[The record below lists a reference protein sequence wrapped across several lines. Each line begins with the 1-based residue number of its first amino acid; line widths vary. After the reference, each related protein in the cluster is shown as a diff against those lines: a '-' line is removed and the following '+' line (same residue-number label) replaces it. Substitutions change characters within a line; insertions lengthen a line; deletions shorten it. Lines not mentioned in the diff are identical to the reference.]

1 MKLDINGKTALV
13 TGSSKGIGKSI
24 AQNLSVEGCN
34 IMLNGRNLHSLQRT
48 MKTMKSKT
56 DYFVADVTKPDECK
70 LLVEHTIEQ
79 FGKLDILVCNVG
91 SGRTVQQGKET
102 LNDWIEMFR
111 VNLFSAINTIK
122 AAEKYLKKS
131 YGTIVCIS
139 SIAGIENT
147 GGPVTYSAAKSA
159 LNTFVHNES
168 KKLGKSKI
176 RINAVAPGNIMF
188 PGSVWEA
195 KKLKNST
202 KIRKMLSQD
211 VALGRFGKPE
221 EVSNLVTFLAS
232 SKSAYITGSVFVI
245 DGGQIQS
252 C

>member
-1 MKLDINGKTALV
+1 V
-13 TGSSKGIGKSI
+13 
-24 AQNLSVEGCN
+24 
-34 IMLNGRNLHSLQRT
+34 
-48 MKTMKSKT
+48 
-56 DYFVADVTKPDECK
+56 
-70 LLVEHTIEQ
+70 
-79 FGKLDILVCNVG
+79 
-91 SGRTVQQGKET
+91 
-102 LNDWIEMFR
+102 
-111 VNLFSAINTIK
+111 
-122 AAEKYLKKS
+122 
-131 YGTIVCIS
+131 
-139 SIAGIENT
+139 GIENT
-147 GGPVTYSAAKSA
+147 GAPVTYSAAKSA

-221 EVSNLVTFLAS
+221 EVANLVTFLAS

>member
-13 TGSSKGIGKSI
+13 TGSSKGIGESI

-34 IMLNGRNLHSLQRT
+34 VMLNGRNSHSLQRA

-168 KKLGKSKI
+168 KKLGKSNPYNAEFTVLVCVSMDNLKEFSNVKLSNVNMLDKI
-176 RINAVAPGNIMF
+176 NTEIINEI
-188 PGSVWEA
+188 
-195 KKLKNST
+195 KTKNAIFTS
-202 KIRKMLSQD
+202 
-211 VALGRFGKPE
+211 
-221 EVSNLVTFLAS
+221 
-232 SKSAYITGSVFVI
+232 
-245 DGGQIQS
+245 
-252 C
+252 

>member
-34 IMLNGRNLHSLQRT
+34 VMLNGRNLYSLQRA
-48 MKTMKSKT
+48 MKSMNSKT
-56 DYFVADVTKPDECK
+56 DYFVGDVTKPDECK

-91 SGRTVQQGKET
+91 SGRTAQQGKET
-102 LNDWIEMFR
+102 LNDWIEMLKL
-111 VNLFSAINTIK
+111 NLFSTINTIK
-122 AAEKYLKKS
+122 AAEIYLKKS
-131 YGTIVCIS
+131 CGTIVCIS

-147 GGPVTYSAAKSA
+147 GAPVTYSAAKSA

-168 KKLGKSKI
+168 KRLGKSKI
-176 RINAVAPGNIMF
+176 RINAVAPGNIIF

-195 KKLKNST
+195 KMSENPT
-202 KIRKMLSQD
+202 KTKKMLSQD
-211 VALGRFGKPE
+211 VALSRFGKPE
-221 EVSNLVTFLAS
+221 EVANLVTFLAS
-232 SKSAYITGSVFVI
+232 SKSSYITGSVFVI
-245 DGGQIQS
+245 DGGQIRS
-252 C
+252 

>member
-34 IMLNGRNLHSLQRT
+34 IMLNGRNSHSLQRA

-102 LNDWIEMFR
+102 LHDWIEMFR

-122 AAEKYLKKS
+122 AAERYLKKS
-131 YGTIVCIS
+131 CGTIVCIS
-139 SIAGIENT
+139 SIVGIENT
-147 GGPVTYSAAKSA
+147 GAPVTYSAAKSA

-221 EVSNLVTFLAS
+221 EVANLVTFLAS

-252 C
+252 Y